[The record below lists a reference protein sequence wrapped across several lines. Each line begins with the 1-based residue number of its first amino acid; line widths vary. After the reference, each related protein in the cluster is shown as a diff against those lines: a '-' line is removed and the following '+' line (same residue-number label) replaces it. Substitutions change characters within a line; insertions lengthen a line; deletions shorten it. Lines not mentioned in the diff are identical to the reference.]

1 MDTRADQEV
10 CCMKGNQAGLFT
22 VASEEGTGEMGVRC
36 FRMAVCFCFKTGSC
50 YCCSGLILNTQPRLA
65 LNS

>member
-1 MDTRADQEV
+1 M
-10 CCMKGNQAGLFT
+10 
-22 VASEEGTGEMGVRC
+22 RC

-65 LNS
+65 LTHDPPCASFLSGAGNRDVCNHVG

>member
-10 CCMKGNQAGLFT
+10 CCMKGNQTGLFT

-36 FRMAVCFCFKTGSC
+36 FRMAVFVLRQ
-50 YCCSGLILNTQPRLA
+50 GLAIAVLA
-65 LNS
+65 